1 MTIQVLPKI
10 LVDKIAAGEVIERP
24 ASVVKELVENSLD
37 AGANRIHV
45 ELKKGGSTLIRVVDD
60 GDGMDE
66 SDIALA
72 FFSHATSKLEEEEDL
87 FDIHT
92 MGFRG
97 EALSSIAS
105 ISQSRIVSRR
115 HDSDVGHEIQA
126 EGGEIGDVK
135 VCGAPPGTQVEV
147 RNLFFNVPVRRKFL
161 KTPATEMAHVTEA
174 VTRLALAHPDV
185 GFVLRHNEREVF
197 NLPSAEDRARR
208 LGEFFG
214 REIADNIIPFS
225 QRYPE
230 LEIEG
235 YLLPPSVD
243 RSNTTMQYTY
253 VNKRY
258 VREKTLMHA
267 ISEGYKGLM
276 QRGRR
281 PVCFLFLTVDPG
293 DVDVNVHPTKVE
305 IKFRRAGDIHSRV
318 VSAMRK
324 TLRQAKL
331 TPQVNLSEPESQDVE
346 QRSESIRNAIS
357 DFFSGKSNQ
366 NDAGSE
372 GSANHW
378 QLSETKGQQHHSTT
392 APSGRPEVHYGNT
405 TQMLDSF
412 IVEEVADGIR
422 LIDQHALHERIL
434 YNQMKTSL
442 QDGELNSQQL
452 LVPDMVELSQSEF
465 YIVMDLQNELK
476 RFGMHIEAFGDTTIV
491 VRSFPQV
498 LGTFDGETFFRELMD
513 DLEDNEQ
520 SRQVDGR
527 LDDLLKIMACRGAV
541 KAGDRLSP
549 KQIQHILQQRDEDEQ
564 TDTCPHGRPTSLIL
578 SHQELNKEFGRE

>member
-1 MTIQVLPKI
+1 MGIQVLPKI

-37 AGANRIHV
+37 ADAGRIQV
-45 ELKKGGSTLIRVVDD
+45 ELKKGGSQLIRVIDD
-60 GDGMDE
+60 GHGMDK
-66 SDIALA
+66 SDISLA
-72 FFSHATSKLEEEEDL
+72 FFSHATSKLEEEGDL
-87 FDIHT
+87 FDIRT

-105 ISQSRIVSRR
+105 ISRARIVSRC
-115 HDSDVGHEIQA
+115 HDSDVGHEIRA

-147 RNLFFNVPVRRKFL
+147 RNLFYNVPVRRKFM

-174 VTRLALAHPDV
+174 VTRLALAHPEV
-185 GFVLRHNEREVF
+185 GFVLEHNGREVF
-197 NLPSAEDRARR
+197 NLPAAEDRARR

-214 REIADNIIPFS
+214 REIADNIIPLRE
-225 QRYPE
+225 RYPE
-230 LEIEG
+230 VEIEG
-235 YLLPPSVD
+235 YLLPPSVN

-276 QRGRR
+276 QRGQR
-281 PVCFLFLTVDPG
+281 PVCFLFLTMDPG

-305 IKFRRAGDIHSRV
+305 VKFRESGEIHSRV

-346 QRSESIRNAIS
+346 ERSESIRNAIS
-357 DFFSGKSNQ
+357 DFFAGRDSAAQSDKDTGSGERFTGRREESV
-366 NDAGSE
+366 DG
-372 GSANHW
+372 
-378 QLSETKGQQHHSTT
+378 T
-392 APSGRPEVHYGNT
+392 ARTEPDVHYGNT
-405 TQMLDSF
+405 MQMLDAF
-412 IVEEVADGIR
+412 IVEEAGDGIR

-442 QDGELNSQQL
+442 QEGPLNSQQL
-452 LVPDMVELSQSEF
+452 LVPDMVELSASEF
-465 YIVMDLQNELK
+465 YTVMDLQDELK
-476 RFGMHIEAFGDTTIV
+476 RFGMEIESFGDNTIV
-491 VRSFPQV
+491 VRSFPQI
-498 LGTFDGETFFRELMD
+498 LGNFEGETFFRELLD
-513 DLEDNEQ
+513 DLPEDAGNRE
-520 SRQVDGR
+520 VDGR
-527 LDDLLKIMACRGAV
+527 LDELLKIMACRGAV

-549 KQIQHILQQRDEDEQ
+549 KQIQKILQQRDESGR
-564 TDTCPHGRPTSLIL
+564 TDTCPHGRPTSIIL
-578 SHQELNKEFGRE
+578 SHRELNKQFGRE